1 MSIKKICWYFGQK
14 FLVSSFISAVL
25 RVFLI
30 FNMAAEGEREN
41 IVAHSRITWL
51 ICARRVQIYLILFK
65 MAAKLKSERTWV
77 RDLETRK
84 KNPTCT
90 NPLAGNF
97 KFLKK
102 ENTLFSQC
110 LCIYAP
116 INSKL
121 QHPWQILG
129 IWPSLVPGEWGI
141 WPSPEWSLTSLYGN
155 VLVR

>member
-1 MSIKKICWYFGQK
+1 MSIKKIRWYLGQK
-14 FLVSSFISAVL
+14 FLVSSFINAVL

-90 NPLAGNF
+90 SFCERMACSTNCTMAYAEGVVWKQEWLILVLDFVDNLIVDQMILS
-97 KFLKK
+97 FLTK
-102 ENTLFSQC
+102 NV
-110 LCIYAP
+110 
-116 INSKL
+116 KL
-121 QHPWQILG
+121 WRHKGWRQKMD
-129 IWPSLVPGEWGI
+129 
-141 WPSPEWSLTSLYGN
+141 
-155 VLVR
+155 